1 MRLTPP
7 TKNVFYISVL
17 AMIVGLVLYLFMDDM
32 KDLGY
37 YVTLAGGALMTAGV
51 ALKGF

>member
-1 MRLTPP
+1 MRLTAP
-7 TKNVFYISVL
+7 TKNVFYISIL
-17 AMIVGLVLYLFMDDM
+17 AMVVGLVLYLFMEDM

>member
-1 MRLTPP
+1 MRLTAP
-7 TKNVFYISVL
+7 TKMVFYVSVL
-17 AMIVGLVLYLFMDDM
+17 AMVVGLVLYLFMDDM